1 MSEDIYSTVIK
12 QGAEGRLYKG
22 IYLQK
27 LTIVKE
33 RFKKQYRQPDLDN
46 FLTKDRI
53 KSEARSM
60 IRCKEAGVRTPA
72 LYLVDLERRRIFME
86 YIDNSVTAKQ
96 YINSLIESESEN
108 EKLNITLQD
117 IGTSIAKMHNNNII
131 HGDLTTSNILV
142 QSDKVYFI
150 DFGLSS
156 VSSSIEDKAVDL
168 YVLERALISTH
179 AQSDRLLKV
188 ILDSYFSKKLNKN
201 SKEIKAKLEDV
212 RSRGRKRTMVG

>member
-1 MSEDIYSTVIK
+1 MHS
-12 QGAEGRLYKG
+12 
-22 IYLQK
+22 
-27 LTIVKE
+27 
-33 RFKKQYRQPDLDN
+33 
-46 FLTKDRI
+46 
-53 KSEARSM
+53 KS
-60 IRCKEAGVRTPA
+60 VRTPA

-86 YIDNSVTAKQ
+86 HIDNSVTAKQ
-96 YINSLIESESEN
+96 YINSFLESESEN
-108 EKLNITLQD
+108 DKLDNILGE

-142 QSDKVYFI
+142 QTDKVYFI

-156 VSSSIEDKAVDL
+156 VSGSIEDKAVDL

-179 AQSDRLLKV
+179 AHSDRLLKI

-201 SKEIKAKLEDV
+201 SKEIMHKLEDV